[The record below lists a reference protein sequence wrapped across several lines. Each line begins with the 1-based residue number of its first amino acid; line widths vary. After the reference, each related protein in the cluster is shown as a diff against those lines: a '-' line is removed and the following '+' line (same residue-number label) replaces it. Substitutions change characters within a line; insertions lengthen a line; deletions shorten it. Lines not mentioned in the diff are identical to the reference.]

1 MDNHSLVKCSSVA
14 NIALLLYEV
23 EKYVCTV
30 IIQELWLISPRLI
43 HKVILK
49 GNWGVVFNRCL
60 WFLVAVEDKSLPEN
74 LVDTEQ
80 QSSRS
85 PFLAVRFTVMGMK
98 SMTCARCGRR
108 SFLQW
113 RRLWSY
119 DATGPAVT
127 VRNKT
132 ASSIRFRHLGIRF
145 LIAGMISCD
154 TERPD
159 AWGIY

>member
-23 EKYVCTV
+23 EK
-30 IIQELWLISPRLI
+30 LI

-49 GNWGVVFNRCL
+49 GNPGVVLNRCL
-60 WFLVAVEDKSLPEN
+60 WFLVAVENKSLPEN

-85 PFLAVRFTVMGMK
+85 SFLAVRFTVMGMK

-108 SFLQW
+108 SFLKW
-113 RRLWSY
+113 RRL
-119 DATGPAVT
+119 
-127 VRNKT
+127 
-132 ASSIRFRHLGIRF
+132 
-145 LIAGMISCD
+145 
-154 TERPD
+154 
-159 AWGIY
+159 